1 MKRIIVIA
9 GSLFTGL
16 ALLSGCSEAEKTT
29 PVDVVSQ
36 EMEVVAEATDVEVV
50 TVAED
55 SQIISGTIY
64 AKQVIAPATGEGY
77 NVKVVL
83 ADVSKIDVAATV
95 ISSTVFTTK
104 HLPVKYSIA
113 IDPTM
118 IEPRISYDLQTH
130 ITDEEGNL
138 VGVTDQHHKYTL
150 NDPSIEFDILV
161 KAIQLEA
168 PIPTQMKMTC
178 GEDNYSLAI
187 YPRLLVKTDLAIH
200 NQHILP
206 HVVSASGAHYQSD
219 SESIFMKGEMPPL
232 VEINSER
239 VDCTLN

>member
-64 AKQVIAPATGEGY
+64 AKQAIAPATGEGY

>member
-64 AKQVIAPATGEGY
+64 AKQAITPATGEGY

>member
-16 ALLSGCSEAEKTT
+16 ALLSGCSEAEKTAS
-29 PVDVVSQ
+29 VDVVNQ
-36 EMEVVAEATDVEVV
+36 EIQVVAEAADIEVV
-50 TVAED
+50 TVTEN

-64 AKQVIAPATGEGY
+64 AKQAIAPASGEGY
-77 NVKVVL
+77 KVKVVL
-83 ADVSKIDVAATV
+83 ADVSKMDVASTV
-95 ISSTVFTTK
+95 IASTVFTTK

-118 IEPRISYDLQTH
+118 IESRMSYDLQTH
-130 ITDEEGNL
+130 ITDEEGKL

-150 NDPSIEFDILV
+150 NDPAIGFDILV

-168 PIPTQMKMTC
+168 PIPAQMKMTC

-239 VDCTLN
+239 VNCTLN